1 MTALLAG
8 ILLKG
13 SILMIAAVAVVALMS
28 RASAATRHFI
38 WTLAV
43 IGLLALPLF
52 ATMLPEWTLAVPIAS
67 SETDAAIDVSRR
79 APLALATAAT
89 IDRGAAPIARVNDAA
104 NAPLDPRLPWP
115 LLPGV
120 IYGVGALVVFAR
132 LLYQRSAARRIVREA
147 TPISDREWIS
157 TRDECAARIGVARS
171 VALRRSAVQLMPMT
185 TGTMA
190 PSIVIPANAD
200 TWDESRRR
208 AVLLHEL
215 AHIARHDC
223 LTQILSAVACAAYWF
238 HPGVWYVARRL
249 RIERELAC
257 DDRVLAAGAQADEY
271 AGHLLELAYSWSGR
285 RAPALVVGMASSR
298 KLEGRMR
305 AVLDPARNRTALS
318 RRTWLAGAA
327 VGAALLLPLAAMT
340 MTTPSAS
347 ADARNPSADVRSS
360 LMGPSDEPQSQ
371 QRRAADTVPQPIGS
385 RDNVAGAWVL
395 RPSRSAESVL
405 LEVSAGPFSW
415 NGQFPASE
423 IDRLLSQ
430 SSLSDAG
437 GKMRV
442 SVSREAGSLEIEG
455 TLNDR
460 TGSGTFRFVPSETFI
475 AGLIRRGFSPPTA
488 QELFAMAQTEI
499 GFEFIDELSAQ
510 KYERPPIENLVR
522 AAHHGV
528 DTNFVREMGAAGYRL
543 GTLDALIRFR
553 DHGVDPEYVRGM
565 RSLGVSTLS
574 PDDIVRAR
582 DHGVDPEYV
591 ADLRSLGFGNV
602 PFDMLIRAR
611 DHGVEGEYLRGM
623 RTLGYT
629 FTLDEAI
636 RARDH
641 GVDPEFAG
649 SMRKLGYT
657 LSAGDLIR
665 ARDHGVD
672 PEYVEGM
679 ASEGYK
685 GLPIET
691 LIRLRDH
698 GVTADFVQEMR
709 KRGQDMLTPDDII
722 RRRDR
727 GGDSLYDRKLGQWN
741 YHVDRLLA
749 EIERALDRLLR

>member
-1 MTALLAG
+1 MMEFFTAVF
-8 ILLKG
+8 IKG
-13 SILMIAAVAVVALMS
+13 SILVIAAAAVVALVS

-43 IGLLALPLF
+43 IGLLVLPLF
-52 ATMLPEWTLAVPIAS
+52 ATVLPEWTLAVPIAS
-67 SETDAAIDVSRR
+67 SETDAAIDVSRP
-79 APLALATAAT
+79 APLAPATAAT
-89 IDRGAAPIARVNDAA
+89 IDSAAAPIARVNDTAS
-104 NAPLDPRLPWP
+104 APLDARLPWP
-115 LLPGV
+115 LLPGA

-132 LLYQRSAARRIVREA
+132 LLHQRSAARRIVREA
-147 TPISDREWIS
+147 TAISDREWIS
-157 TRDECAARIGVARS
+157 TQDDCAARIGVARS

-190 PSIVIPANAD
+190 PSIVVPADAD
-200 TWDESRRR
+200 TWDENRRR

-223 LTQILSAVACAAYWF
+223 LTQMLSAIACAAYWF

-298 KLEGRMR
+298 KLESRMR

-340 MTTPSAS
+340 MTTAS
-347 ADARNPSADVRSS
+347 ADAPHASPAMRST
-360 LMGPSDEPQSQ
+360 LMGPADEPQSQ
-371 QRRAADTVPQPIGS
+371 ERGVAATVAEQPIGS
-385 RDNVAGAWVL
+385 RDNIAGTWVL
-395 RPSRSAESVL
+395 RPSRNRDSAL
-405 LEVSAGPFSW
+405 LQVSAGAFSW

-430 SSLSDAG
+430 SSVPDAD

-460 TGSGTFRFVPSETFI
+460 TGSGTFRFVPSEPFV
-475 AGLIRRGFSPPTA
+475 AGLTRRGFNRPTA
-488 QELFAMAQTEI
+488 QQLFALAQNDI
-499 GFEFIDELSAQ
+499 GFEFIDELVAQ
-510 KYERPPIENLVR
+510 KYERPEIETLVR

-528 DTNFVREMGAAGYRL
+528 GTDFLRDMAQAGYRV
-543 GTLDALIRFR
+543 GTLDGLIRLR
-553 DHGVDPEYVRGM
+553 DHGVDPDYVRGM
-565 RSLGVSTLS
+565 RALGVSDLS

-582 DHGVDPEYV
+582 DHGVDPEYI
-591 ADLRSLGFGNV
+591 ADLKSLGYSPV
-602 PFDMLIRAR
+602 PFDMLIRTR
-611 DHGVEGEYLRGM
+611 DHGVDGQYLRGM
-623 RTLGYT
+623 RQIGHT

-649 SMRKLGYT
+649 SMRELGYI
-657 LSAGDLIR
+657 LSAADLIR

-672 PEYVEGM
+672 PEYVEDM
-679 ASEGYK
+679 ANEGYK
-685 GLPIET
+685 GQPIET

-709 KRGQDMLTPDDII
+709 KRGQDNLTPDDIV

-727 GGDSLYDRKLGQWN
+727 GGDSLYQRKLGQWN

-749 EIERALDRLLR
+749 EIEKALDKLLQ